1 MPTHSDDRILWT
13 LIGLGLFIAAKA
25 IPANLQYIRQL
36 TEVKSEGE
44 PSQRSNEDV
53 ERALKTETLEKL
65 AAGRSYEIRSCA
77 IKIIAERCST
87 SPARSLLLE
96 DLASRDPERRDKA
109 IQAVSF
115 LTSHRSVERS
125 HNRFFFTDVPAFHAI
140 ITALVNLLPEHQN
153 VSASTA
159 TDDQGKV
166 ECYEMD
172 FGLPVMAESRFEAR
186 KKQAE
191 QMAREYAKT
200 SNDRTLLCRIPAQQ
214 QQLLA
219 LIGFTPLTEYFF
231 NDCAQQ
237 WLREDGASVVMDSV
251 PDIPDRF
258 RRKLSE
264 VCCSAEPTGGLSG
277 WRAEV
282 STADRVRHLESLLK
296 ALWSCRSMAVQASSM
311 KTAIF
316 LERDALENTPS
327 RDVYDAHCQ
336 ERADYFRQLTGGLF
350 QQALQESA
358 EGATV
363 IGGVGLDR
371 LKKNNSKKKV
381 LPPSPVRPFCRPP
394 QERMLLDILTK
405 LLNVHSVE
413 TALSTGLVLRWLCR
427 YPFPCMLTSNSKQHD
442 VVAFLREK
450 AWASDDPVMAQL
462 MHIITS
468 VPQGLDQL
476 RGCRLTRISNFH
488 AYWREGNW
496 YVDWS
501 SAQNHDVV
509 MTGGEDT
516 AGILPSRDQ
525 SSQADHRP
533 GSSWSRRHPR
543 DSRAEEIQRRRR
555 REAMV
560 LSDGEGPLTEDNI
573 LQREN
578 SRVALVPGQEPGIEE
593 QLAQLNEEIDRE
605 DEDGMAHLIDRDSPT
620 EDARQPPRQ
629 PLADITRLTH

>member
-13 LIGLGLFIAAKA
+13 LVGLGLFIAAKA

-36 TEVKSEGE
+36 TEVKSKDE

-87 SPARSLLLE
+87 SPARNLLLQ
-96 DLASRDPERRDKA
+96 DLASRDPETRDKA

-115 LTSHRSVERS
+115 LTSHRSVEHS
-125 HNRFFFTDVPAFHAI
+125 NNRFFFTDVPAFHAM

-159 TDDQGKV
+159 TDGQGKV
-166 ECYEMD
+166 ECYVMD
-172 FGLPVMAESRFEAR
+172 FGLPVMAGDRLEAH

-191 QMAREYAKT
+191 QMAEEYAKK
-200 SNDRTLLCRIPAQQ
+200 SNDRSLLYRIPAQQ
-214 QQLLA
+214 RQLLA
-219 LIGFTPLTEYFF
+219 LVDFTPLTEYFF
-231 NDCAQQ
+231 NNCAQQ
-237 WLREDGASVVMDSV
+237 WFRENGTSVVMDSV
-251 PDIPDRF
+251 PDISDGF
-258 RRKLSE
+258 RHKLSE
-264 VCCSAEPTGGLSG
+264 ICCSAEATKGLSG

-282 STADRVRHLESLLK
+282 SAADRVRHLESLLK

-311 KTAIF
+311 KTALF
-316 LERDALENTPS
+316 VERDALENTPS
-327 RDVYDAHCQ
+327 REVYDAHCQ
-336 ERADYFRQLTGGLF
+336 ERADYFRQLAGGLF

-358 EGATV
+358 EGAAIV
-363 IGGVGLDR
+363 GVDLDR
-371 LKKNNSKKKV
+371 RKNSNSKTNL
-381 LPPSPVRPFCRPP
+381 LPSSPVRPFRRPP

-405 LLNVHSVE
+405 LLNTHSVK

-427 YPFPCMLTSNSKQHD
+427 YPFPCMLTPNSKQHD
-442 VVAFLREK
+442 VVAFLRK
-450 AWASDDPVMAQL
+450 DAWASDDPVMAQL
-462 MHIITS
+462 MHIVTS
-468 VPQGLDQL
+468 VPQGRDQL
-476 RGCRLTRISNFH
+476 RGCRLTKISNFH
-488 AYWREGNW
+488 AYWRGGDW
-496 YVDWS
+496 YVDWP
-501 SAQNHDVV
+501 SAQNQDVV

-525 SSQADHRP
+525 SSQAGHRP
-533 GSSWSRRHPR
+533 RSSWSRRRPT
-543 DSRAEEIQRRRR
+543 DNRAEEIQRRRR

-560 LSDGEGPLTEDNI
+560 LSDGEGPLTEGNI

-578 SRVALVPGQEPGIEE
+578 SRAALLPGQEPSIEE

-605 DEDGMAHLIDRDSPT
+605 DEDEMTHLMGRDSPT
-620 EDARQPPRQ
+620 EDTRRAPRQ
-629 PLADITRLTH
+629 PLADITRLGH

>member
-1 MPTHSDDRILWT
+1 MPTHSDDRILWS
-13 LIGLGLFIAAKA
+13 LVGLGLFIAAKA

-36 TEVKSEGE
+36 TEVKSGDE
-44 PSQRSNEDV
+44 PSQRSNEGV

-87 SPARSLLLE
+87 SPARNLLLQ
-96 DLASRDPERRDKA
+96 DLASRDPETRDKA

-115 LTSHRSVERS
+115 LTSHRSVEHS
-125 HNRFFFTDVPAFHAI
+125 HNRFLFTDVPAFHAM

-166 ECYEMD
+166 ECYVMD
-172 FGLPVMAESRFEAR
+172 FGLPVMTENRFETH

-191 QMAREYAKT
+191 QMAGEYAKK
-200 SNDRTLLCRIPAQQ
+200 SNDRTLLYRIPAQQ

-219 LIGFTPLTEYFF
+219 LVGFTPLTEYFF
-231 NDCAQQ
+231 NNCAQQ
-237 WLREDGASVVMDSV
+237 WFREDGTSVVMDSV
-251 PDIPDRF
+251 PDIPDEF

-264 VCCSAEPTGGLSG
+264 ICCSAEATKGLSG

-282 STADRVRHLESLLK
+282 SAADRVRHLESLLK

-327 RDVYDAHCQ
+327 REVYDAHCQ
-336 ERADYFRQLTGGLF
+336 ERADYFRQLRGGLF
-350 QQALQESA
+350 QQALQEST
-358 EGATV
+358 EGA
-363 IGGVGLDR
+363 GDLD
-371 LKKNNSKKKV
+371 KWKNSNSKTNL
-381 LPPSPVRPFCRPP
+381 LPSSPVCPFRRSP

-405 LLNVHSVE
+405 LLNTHSVK

-427 YPFPCMLTSNSKQHD
+427 YPFPCMLTPNSKQHD

-450 AWASDDPVMAQL
+450 AWGSDDPVMAQL
-462 MHIITS
+462 MHVITS
-468 VPQGLDQL
+468 VPQGRDQL
-476 RGCRLTRISNFH
+476 RGCRLTKISNFH
-488 AYWREGNW
+488 AYWRGGDW
-496 YVDWS
+496 YVDWP

-525 SSQADHRP
+525 SSQAGHRP
-533 GSSWSRRHPR
+533 RSSWSRRHPT
-543 DSRAEEIQRRRR
+543 DNRAEEIQRRRR

-578 SRVALVPGQEPGIEE
+578 SRAALVPGQEPGIEE

-605 DEDGMAHLIDRDSPT
+605 DEDEMTHLMGRDSPT
-620 EDARQPPRQ
+620 EDTQRPPRQ
-629 PLADITRLTH
+629 PLADITSFGH

>member
-13 LIGLGLFIAAKA
+13 LVGLGLFIAAKA

-36 TEVKSEGE
+36 TEVKSKDE

-87 SPARSLLLE
+87 NPARNLLLQ
-96 DLASRDPERRDKA
+96 DLASRDPETRDKA

-115 LTSHRSVERS
+115 LTSRRSVEHA
-125 HNRFFFTDVPAFHAI
+125 HNRFSFTDVPAFHAM

-153 VSASTA
+153 VSASIA

-166 ECYEMD
+166 ECYVMD
-172 FGLPVMAESRFEAR
+172 FGLPVMAEDRFEDLKR
-186 KKQAE
+186 QAE
-191 QMAREYAKT
+191 QMAGEYTKK
-200 SNDRTLLCRIPAQQ
+200 SNDRTLLYRIPAQQ

-219 LIGFTPLTEYFF
+219 LVGFTPLTEYFF
-231 NDCAQQ
+231 NNCAQQ
-237 WLREDGASVVMDSV
+237 RFREDGTSVVMDSV
-251 PDIPDRF
+251 PDISDGF
-258 RRKLSE
+258 RHKLSE
-264 VCCSAEPTGGLSG
+264 ICCSAEATKGLSG

-282 STADRVRHLESLLK
+282 SAADRVRHLESLLK

-350 QQALQESA
+350 QQALQES
-358 EGATV
+358 T
-363 IGGVGLDR
+363 GVDLDR
-371 LKKNNSKKKV
+371 WKNSNSKSNP
-381 LPPSPVRPFCRPP
+381 LPSSPVRPFRRPP
-394 QERMLLDILTK
+394 QERMLLDILKK
-405 LLNVHSVE
+405 LLNTHSVK

-427 YPFPCMLTSNSKQHD
+427 YPFPCMLTPNSKQHD
-442 VVAFLREK
+442 VIAFLRK
-450 AWASDDPVMAQL
+450 NAWADDDPDMAHL
-462 MHIITS
+462 MHIVTS
-468 VPQGLDQL
+468 VPQGRDQL
-476 RGCRLTRISNFH
+476 RGCRLTKISNFH
-488 AYWREGNW
+488 AYWRGGDG
-496 YVDWS
+496 YVDWPP
-501 SAQNHDVV
+501 AQNHDVL

-516 AGILPSRDQ
+516 AGIFPSRDQ
-525 SSQADHRP
+525 SSQAGHRP
-533 GSSWSRRHPR
+533 RSSWSRGHPT
-543 DSRAEEIQRRRR
+543 DNRAEEIQRRRR

-560 LSDGEGPLTEDNI
+560 ISDGEGPLTEDNI

-578 SRVALVPGQEPGIEE
+578 SRAALLPGQELGIEE

-605 DEDGMAHLIDRDSPT
+605 DEDEMTHLMGRGSPT
-620 EDARQPPRQ
+620 EDTQRTPRQ
-629 PLADITRLTH
+629 PLADITRLGH

>member
-36 TEVKSEGE
+36 TEVKSEDE

-65 AAGRSYEIRSCA
+65 AGGRSYEIRSCA

-87 SPARSLLLE
+87 SPARNLLLQ
-96 DLASRDPERRDKA
+96 DLASRDPETRDKA

-125 HNRFFFTDVPAFHAI
+125 HGRFFFTDVPAFHAI

-153 VSASTA
+153 VSASAA
-159 TDDQGKV
+159 TDDQGKL
-166 ECYEMD
+166 ECYKMD
-172 FGLPVMAESRFEAR
+172 FGLPVMPESRFEAH

-191 QMAREYAKT
+191 QMAREHAQKT
-200 SNDRTLLCRIPAQQ
+200 KDRTLLCRIPAQQ

-219 LIGFTPLTEYFF
+219 LVGFTPLTEYFF
-231 NDCAQQ
+231 NGCAQQ
-237 WLREDGASVVMDSV
+237 WFRENGAPVVMDSV

-264 VCCSAEPTGGLSG
+264 ICCSAELTRGLSG

-296 ALWSCRSMAVQASSM
+296 ALWSCRSVAVQASSM

-327 RDVYDAHCQ
+327 REVYDAHCQ
-336 ERADYFRQLTGGLF
+336 ERADYFRQLTGGLY
-350 QQALQESA
+350 QQALQES
-358 EGATV
+358 
-363 IGGVGLDR
+363 
-371 LKKNNSKKKV
+371 KNSNSKNDF
-381 LPPSPVRPFCRPP
+381 LPPSPVRPFRRPP
-394 QERMLLDILTK
+394 QERLLIDILMN
-405 LLNVHSVE
+405 LLNIHSVE

-442 VVAFLREK
+442 VVALLREK
-450 AWASDDPVMAQL
+450 AWAGDDPVMAQL
-462 MHIITS
+462 MDVVTS

-476 RGCRLTRISNFH
+476 RGCRLTRISNLH
-488 AYWREGNW
+488 AYWRGGNW
-496 YVDWS
+496 YVDWP

-516 AGILPSRDQ
+516 AGILPSRDR
-525 SSQADHRP
+525 SNQADHRP

-543 DSRAEEIQRRRR
+543 DGHAEEIQRRRR

-605 DEDGMAHLIDRDSPT
+605 DEGGMAHLMDHDSPT

-629 PLADITRLTH
+629 PLADITRT